1 MRKTFLTFCAAAL
14 ALLAVSSCG
23 KIWDEFDAV
32 HGEIDDLKAKIE
44 ALEKKLNDEVATL
57 NDRLGGVQAAFAQA
71 DAELKAALETK
82 LAALDTKLSG
92 EISSLRS
99 ELDALDGAIDGKLSA
114 AEEEIVKAITD
125 LTTSLNTKYEEL
137 KGVDAK
143 VAAALVELGVTKVVK
158 NSDGNAVITFADGTS
173 IEVAAD
179 ANVNNEGLV
188 TVVDGKWAVI
198 GADGETTVLD
208 AEVHPDTKLTFKVD
222 LDTKELLYSIDGK
235 NYEKTGA
242 YVSDEQFSIV
252 SGVVEGDDYVTITIG
267 GVEYNLPKV
276 STNTFDI
283 VSGKVFFQSYETKS
297 VPVAM
302 KGVVSSMVANVP
314 AGWSVKLTN
323 GGLSV
328 TAPGAS
334 MDDWGDLVPENPG
347 DEVAGVVEIWVVT
360 EDGKTFVGKLGVTLA
375 SQSDYAVITITEKSK
390 VRFDVGPMFADGNF
404 YYGACKIEDYDP
416 EALNT
421 AIGGIMDYENMP
433 KGVNRFFDMTYG
445 DEPWIDTTLEE
456 ILGSEV
462 ELGSTYVVW
471 GYCYETGFDPM
482 TWTRTVISTAN
493 DFIAAY
499 VTPTS
504 VEFTSSASWNK
515 ADLTVKVAGAE
526 KYLGL
531 VMDAETYS
539 MYAPMLQPESLAE
552 MGMTLEHALT
562 EMMSLHAYYT
572 EDFEGDLS
580 TFGLEEEYMDYAE
593 PLVAGTEYTVIV
605 LPIEP
610 YRDPAT
616 YTFNDLSVHTVKTAD
631 LTYGGQGVV
640 TFGEPSVSYT
650 DFNVDI
656 NSTGAMTV
664 YNCWTTEE
672 YEAIEAEM
680 PAGET
685 MGDYLMLNYGQLNM
699 FDVPSTTAYFGN
711 YPSLQP
717 GTSYTVAAIAIDAD
731 GKCSDVVT
739 IVVET
744 LAIPYDT
751 TGSVVATIESVVFD
765 PENAKNVTVTYNVA
779 GATKLAVYGNSSG
792 AVCYYSASAS
802 IVSSWE
808 MKLVTQ
814 PENYQLSKHD
824 VVDGK
829 VTVTYKN
836 YSTSNKY
843 VYFMPYNV
851 DENGTLV
858 SFAAAKTADLS
869 TYVTAE

>member
-1 MRKTFLTFCAAAL
+1 MRKTFLTFCTAVL

-23 KIWDEFDAV
+23 KIWDEFDNV
-32 HGEIDDLKAKIE
+32 QGQIDDLKAKLE
-44 ALEKKLNDEVATL
+44 ALEARLNSEISGL
-57 NDRLGGVQAAFAQA
+57 NT
-71 DAELKAALETK
+71 KISALETFK
-82 LAALDTKLSG
+82 GTATETISG
-92 EISSLRS
+92 LVAD
-99 ELDALDGAIDGKLSA
+99 LDALDGALDGKVSDFTA
-114 AEEEIVKAITD
+114 ALEALQGE
-125 LTTSLNTKYEEL
+125 LGQKYQEL
-137 KGVDAK
+137 KGADAEIL
-143 VAAALVELGVTKVVK
+143 AALTQVAVTKVEK
-158 NSDGNAVITFADGTS
+158 KDNGNVVLYFADGTS
-173 IEVAAD
+173 VEIPSS
-179 ANVNNEGLV
+179 ANASNEGFV
-188 TVVDGKWAVI
+188 TVVDGKWAVV
-198 GADGETTVLD
+198 GADGQTTVLD
-208 AEVHPDTKLTFKVD
+208 AEVHPDTKLTFKVNPE
-222 LDTKELLYSIDGK
+222 TKELLYSLDGEE
-235 NYEKTGA
+235 YQPTGA
-242 YVSDEQFSIV
+242 YVSDEQFSVITN
-252 SGVVEGDDYVTITIG
+252 VVDGDDVVTVTIG
-267 GVEYNLPKV
+267 GVDYSFPKAT
-276 STNTFDI
+276 TNTFDI

-302 KGVVSSMVANVP
+302 KGVVSSMVANAP
-314 AGWSVKLTN
+314 AGWNVKLTN

-375 SQSDYAVITITEKSK
+375 SQSDYAVITITEKSN
-390 VRFDVGPMFADGNF
+390 VRFDVGPMFAMGDF
-404 YYGACKIEDYDP
+404 YYGACKYEDYDP

-421 AIGGIMDYENMP
+421 AIAGIMDYDNMP

-445 DEPWIDTTLEE
+445 DEPWLETTLEE

-471 GYCYETGFDPM
+471 GYCYETGYDPM

-493 DFIAAY
+493 DFIASF

-552 MGMTLEHALT
+552 MGMTLEYALT
-562 EMMSLHAYYT
+562 QMGMYAYYT
-572 EDFEGDLS
+572 EDYEGALS
-580 TFGLEEEYMDYAE
+580 AFGLEEEYLDYAE
-593 PLVAGTEYTVIV
+593 PLVAGTEYKVVV
-605 LPIEP
+605 LPFEP
-610 YRDPAT
+610 YRDPAS
-616 YTFNDLSVHTVKTAD
+616 YTFNDLAVHTVKTAD

-640 TFGEPSVSYT
+640 TFGEPTVSYT
-650 DFNVDI
+650 TFDIDI

-672 YEAIEAEM
+672 YEALEAEM

-751 TGSVVATIESVVFD
+751 TGSLVATIESVVFD
-765 PENAKNVTVTYNVA
+765 PENAKNVTVTYNVT
-779 GATKLAVYGNSSG
+779 GAAKLALYANTSG
-792 AVCYYSASAS
+792 AACAYTASAS
-802 IVSSWE
+802 NVSVWE
-808 MKLVTQ
+808 MRLVNE
-814 PENYQLSKHD
+814 PMHYQLSKHD